1 MLREDIGEG
10 AKALL
15 CTTDRMAC
23 CDLPNRAGEFYF
35 PDNARVPVLSQV
47 GTVGYYRDRGDQ
59 LIGLNRQLSGAITGR
74 FRCEIPTGTDTTAPN
89 SMLFINIGMQTC
101 CTVYM
106 YNILQVNVPCL
117 F

>member
-10 AKALL
+10 AEALL
-15 CTTDRMAC
+15 CTTDRTAC
-23 CDLPNRAGEFYF
+23 CGYFFNRAGEFYF
-35 PDNARVPVLSQV
+35 PDNTQVPVLSQV

-59 LIGLNRQLSGAITGR
+59 LIRLNRQLNGAITGQ

-106 YNILQVNVPCL
+106 YQVFVPCL